1 MKYKVGD
8 IIVSAS
14 SDSYVGEIIHIS
26 KEEDVVR
33 HRCRKTGTE
42 YEKSY
47 FGFQCRYMSVEERL
61 EKDKE
66 FCAENIQLHQQ
77 ILTMEREHNDAIAT
91 SKERRESL
99 THVAAERD
107 EARRDLGEIL
117 AVIHRDGGHYTG
129 EHGISK
135 SVADAH
141 ATWAAVVRERDEA
154 RAEVERLQERVATQD
169 DGLRHGEQV
178 CARLVAERDEA
189 RAEVE
194 RLRLERDEARHTLGR
209 IAAVLFL
216 SRAPLDDEELVEAV
230 LMARDALAQ
239 KIQVLIHERRQLRA
253 RLVECRPWVGV
264 CPFPN
269 QPGFSEMLAVRDLAD
284 DTLNEVKP

>member
-1 MKYKVGD
+1 MKSKEEDVVRPGTEYEKSYFGKYKVGD
-8 IIVSAS
+8 IVVSAS
-14 SDSYVGEIIHIS
+14 GSSYVGEIIYIS

-154 RAEVERLQERVATQD
+154 RVEADSARAIYEMASEVADQRERDAEVRGARWALEIALDPSRWPVSKWTPE
-169 DGLRHGEQV
+169 EV
-178 CARLVAERDEA
+178 C
-189 RAEVE
+189 
-194 RLRLERDEARHTLGR
+194 
-209 IAAVLFL
+209 
-216 SRAPLDDEELVEAV
+216 
-230 LMARDALAQ
+230 RDARG
-239 KIQVLIHERRQLRA
+239 KR
-253 RLVECRPWVGV
+253 
-264 CPFPN
+264 
-269 QPGFSEMLAVRDLAD
+269 
-284 DTLNEVKP
+284 

>member
-1 MKYKVGD
+1 MKTL
-8 IIVSAS
+8 AP
-14 SDSYVGEIIHIS
+14 
-26 KEEDVVR
+26 
-33 HRCRKTGTE
+33 
-42 YEKSY
+42 
-47 FGFQCRYMSVEERL
+47 ERL
-61 EKDKE
+61 
-66 FCAENIQLHQQ
+66 
-77 ILTMEREHNDAIAT
+77 
-91 SKERRESL
+91 
-99 THVAAERD
+99 
-107 EARRDLGEIL
+107 L
-117 AVIHRDGGHYTG
+117 A
-129 EHGISK
+129 
-135 SVADAH
+135 
-141 ATWAAVVRERDEA
+141 
-154 RAEVERLQERVATQD
+154 
-169 DGLRHGEQV
+169 LRHSATIESIGSSTRIEGV
-178 CARLVAERDEA
+178 KLSN
-189 RAEVE
+189 AEVE